1 MSDTLD
7 NFSKFN
13 SENSYDRSINNGLQN
28 YNKMKRQ
35 QLMFTDDLDNYIN
48 KQELLNQE
56 ETDFEMIN
64 KRGMTVNIIFIV
76 MVVLMVII
84 FLM

>member
-1 MSDTLD
+1 MSDILD

-13 SENSYDRSINNGLQN
+13 SENSYNRSINNGLQN

-48 KQELLNQE
+48 KRELLTKE
-56 ETDFEMIN
+56 KMDFEMIN
-64 KRGMTVNIIFIV
+64 KRSMTVNIIFIV
-76 MVVLMVII
+76 MVVLIVII
-84 FLM
+84 FLL

>member
-1 MSDTLD
+1 MSDILD

-13 SENSYDRSINNGLQN
+13 SENSYNRSINNGLQN

-48 KQELLNQE
+48 KQELLTKE
-56 ETDFEMIN
+56 KMDFEMIN
-64 KRGMTVNIIFIV
+64 KRSTTVNIIFIV

-84 FLM
+84 FLL

>member
-1 MSDTLD
+1 MSDILD

-13 SENSYDRSINNGLQN
+13 LENSYNRSINNGLQN

-48 KQELLNQE
+48 KQELLTKE
-56 ETDFEMIN
+56 KMDFEMIN
-64 KRGMTVNIIFIV
+64 KRSTTVNIIFIV
-76 MVVLMVII
+76 IVVLMVII
-84 FLM
+84 FLL

>member
-1 MSDTLD
+1 MSDILD

-13 SENSYDRSINNGLQN
+13 SEHSYNRSINNGLQN
-28 YNKMKRQ
+28 YNKMKKQ

-48 KQELLNQE
+48 KQERLTKE
-56 ETDFEMIN
+56 KMDFEMIN
-64 KRGMTVNIIFIV
+64 KRSMTVNIIFIV

-84 FLM
+84 FLL